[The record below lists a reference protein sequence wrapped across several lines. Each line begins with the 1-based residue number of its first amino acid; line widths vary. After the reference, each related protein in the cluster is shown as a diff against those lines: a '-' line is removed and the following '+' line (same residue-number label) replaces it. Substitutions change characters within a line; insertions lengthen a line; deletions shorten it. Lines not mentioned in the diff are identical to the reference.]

1 MGCHRYLANLR
12 PLTWTRPS
20 RAILRGWSRG
30 RGRGG
35 PGGGVDGGNER
46 INITTGTWNTKNFES
61 VFSTPSR
68 LIVVLKLE

>member
-1 MGCHRYLANLR
+1 MGCHRYLANVR

-20 RAILRGWSRG
+20 RARVESRQRARWARGT
-30 RGRGG
+30 
-35 PGGGVDGGNER
+35 GGNER
-46 INITTGTWNTKNFES
+46 INITTWNTKSFES

>member
-1 MGCHRYLANLR
+1 MA
-12 PLTWTRPS
+12 
-20 RAILRGWSRG
+20 

-35 PGGGVDGGNER
+35 QGGNER
-46 INITTGTWNTKNFES
+46 INITTWNTKSFES

>member
-1 MGCHRYLANLR
+1 MR

-35 PGGGVDGGNER
+35 PGGGVDRGGNER
-46 INITTGTWNTKNFES
+46 INITTWNTKSFES